1 MRKIRF
7 AASGS
12 QDSVKVMAVWLENQD
27 TKHVIEDEV
36 FLGRHKDN
44 NICLTSEGVSRR
56 HALIYPQ
63 SGGYFISD
71 LGSTNGVLING
82 ARIRQPTALNDKDE
96 VQLGGALLIFRW
108 PGQRAARQ
116 VHSLSG
122 VTQHTAVSAPGL
134 GAGSRIVLR
143 VNEKLQIRDGG
154 SAWELLLKKFF
165 REPADPYTSMPP
177 RLQAWVRAT
186 TTALARENSQADPYV
201 AENEG
206 SRLVLRCIKASSS
219 EWFLL
224 CTLETP
230 IFAAAMLQLLGL
242 SDREADVMQW
252 LADGKTN
259 GEIAEI
265 LSIATGTVNKHVES
279 ILKKL
284 GVENRAQAIR
294 EVIDR
299 VGRG

>member
-1 MRKIRF
+1 MS
-7 AASGS
+7 A
-12 QDSVKVMAVWLENQD
+12 WLEHQD

-36 FLGRHKDN
+36 FLGRHRDN
-44 NICLTSEGVSRR
+44 SICLAMEGVSRR
-56 HALIYPQ
+56 HALVYPQ
-63 SGGYFISD
+63 STGYFISD
-71 LGSTNGVLING
+71 LGSTNGVLVNG

-96 VQLGGALLIFRW
+96 VRLGGALLRFRW

-116 VHSLSG
+116 LQPVGLSG
-122 VTQHTAVSAPGL
+122 ISAQTAIHAPNL
-134 GAGSRIVLR
+134 GAGSRLVLR
-143 VNEKLQIRDGG
+143 VNDKLQLRDGAP
-154 SAWELLLKKFF
+154 AWELLLRKFF
-165 REPADPYTSMPP
+165 REPPDPYTAMPP
-177 RLQAWVRAT
+177 RMQAWLRNAT
-186 TTALARENSQADPYV
+186 AALAAQNSQADPFV

-219 EWFLL
+219 EWFVL

-230 IFAAAMLQLLGL
+230 VFAPAMLQLLGL

-299 VGRG
+299 IGRG

>member
-1 MRKIRF
+1 
-7 AASGS
+7 
-12 QDSVKVMAVWLENQD
+12 MAVWLEYQS
-27 TKHVIEDEV
+27 TKHVITDEV

-44 NICLTSEGVSRR
+44 NICLPFEQVSRR

-63 SGGYFISD
+63 SDRYYISD

-82 ARIRQPTALNDKDE
+82 ARIKQPTALNDKDE
-96 VQLGGALLIFRW
+96 LRLGDALLIFRW
-108 PGQRAARQ
+108 PGQRAAKQ
-116 VHSLSG
+116 LNPPSG
-122 VTQHTAVSAPGL
+122 ISENTALFAPCL
-134 GAGSRIVLR
+134 GADSRFVLR

-154 SAWELLLKKFF
+154 TAWELLIKKYF

-177 RLQAWVRAT
+177 RMNTWLHAATAALSRAG
-186 TTALARENSQADPYV
+186 AQADPLV
-201 AENEG
+201 AEKES
-206 SRLVLRCIKASSS
+206 SRMVLRCIRASST
-219 EWFLL
+219 EWFVL

-230 IFAAAMLQLLGL
+230 VFAPAMLQLLGL

-259 GEIAEI
+259 GEIADI
-265 LSIATGTVNKHVES
+265 LSISTGTVNKHVES

>member
-1 MRKIRF
+1 
-7 AASGS
+7 
-12 QDSVKVMAVWLENQD
+12 MAVWLEYQD
-27 TKHVIEDEV
+27 TKHVIDDEV

-44 NICLTSEGVSRR
+44 NICLISEGVSRR

-82 ARIRQPTALNDKDE
+82 ARIRQPTPLNDKDE
-96 VQLGGALLIFRW
+96 VRLGEALLIFRW

-116 VHSLSG
+116 AHSHSLSG
-122 VTQHTAVSAPGL
+122 VSQHTAVSAPGL

-154 SAWELLLKKFF
+154 AAWELLLKKFF

-177 RLQAWVRAT
+177 RLQTWVRAT
-186 TTALARENSQADPYV
+186 TTALVRENSQADPYV
-201 AENEG
+201 AENDG

>member
-1 MRKIRF
+1 
-7 AASGS
+7 
-12 QDSVKVMAVWLENQD
+12 MAVWLEHQD
-27 TKHVIEDEV
+27 TKHVIVDEV

-44 NICLTSEGVSRR
+44 NVCLAKEGVSRR
-56 HALIYPQ
+56 HALVYPQ
-63 SGGYFISD
+63 SGAYFISD

-82 ARIRQPTALNDKDE
+82 TRIRQPTALTDKDE
-96 VQLGGALLIFRW
+96 VMLGEALLVFRW

-116 VHSLSG
+116 LHDSSG
-122 VTQHTAVSAPGL
+122 ISQHTAVVAASL

-143 VNEKLQIRDGG
+143 VNEKLQIRDGDT
-154 SAWELLLKKFF
+154 AWATLLKKFF

-177 RLQAWVRAT
+177 RMHAWLRAT
-186 TTALARENSQADPYV
+186 TAALARENSQADPLV

-206 SRLVLRCIKASSS
+206 ARLVLRCIKASAS

-224 CTLETP
+224 CTVETP
-230 IFAAAMLQLLGL
+230 LFASAMLQLLGL